1 MYESSILTPEIQQSV
16 RCMLGGARASLRRWW
31 ILSQRADHSEAIFWE
46 MCVISLYIIIT
57 YVNATRMFDLYLRFE
72 QWVRQALGICLGFD
86 GSDPDYRARME
97 WRPNSTFQ
105 TNHFIMQKLLSN
117 SAASSHIWRSNG
129 VGIEKL
135 RLGGQTKVDRPSSI
149 ILYCC
154 APSQQIILFEFGE
167 RRGWRILS

>member
-1 MYESSILTPEIQQSV
+1 MCLDCT
-16 RCMLGGARASLRRWW
+16 RASLLRWW

-72 QWVRQALGICLGFD
+72 QWVRQALGICLEFD

-117 SAASSHIWRSNG
+117 SAASSHIWKN
-129 VGIEKL
+129 KL
-135 RLGGQTKVDRPSSI
+135 VSRYRKKLKLILHSDRPK
-149 ILYCC
+149 
-154 APSQQIILFEFGE
+154 LFVHFM
-167 RRGWRILS
+167 I

>member
-1 MYESSILTPEIQQSV
+1 
-16 RCMLGGARASLRRWW
+16 
-31 ILSQRADHSEAIFWE
+31 

-72 QWVRQALGICLGFD
+72 QWVRQAHLGICLEFD

-117 SAASSHIWRSNG
+117 SAGFKPYLDEQFGLSISKK
-129 VGIEKL
+129 KL
-135 RLGGQTKVDRPSSI
+135 KLILHSDRPK
-149 ILYCC
+149 
-154 APSQQIILFEFGE
+154 LFVHFM
-167 RRGWRILS
+167 I

>member
-1 MYESSILTPEIQQSV
+1 MCLDCT
-16 RCMLGGARASLRRWW
+16 RASLLRWW

-72 QWVRQALGICLGFD
+72 QWVRQALGICLEFD

-117 SAASSHIWRSNG
+117 SAG
-129 VGIEKL
+129 FKPYLDEQFGL
-135 RLGGQTKVDRPSSI
+135 SI
-149 ILYCC
+149 SKKNWNSYCIQIGLNYLFILWFNY
-154 APSQQIILFEFGE
+154 
-167 RRGWRILS
+167 

>member
-1 MYESSILTPEIQQSV
+1 MCLDCT
-16 RCMLGGARASLRRWW
+16 RASLLRWW

-72 QWVRQALGICLGFD
+72 QWVRQALGICLEFD

-105 TNHFIMQKLLSN
+105 TNHFIMQSPIQLLQAIFGST
-117 SAASSHIWRSNG
+117 SWL
-129 VGIEKL
+129 VDIEKNWDSYFIQIGL
-135 RLGGQTKVDRPSSI
+135 KYLI
-149 ILYCC
+149 ILGFNY
-154 APSQQIILFEFGE
+154 
-167 RRGWRILS
+167 